1 VTSMNLRTPWIT
13 GLIIAFWLV
22 TLPSCEQYDQILV
35 PDQKADFIG
44 RWSEGPNFFELEPDG
59 DVNLEIEGPTES
71 FLVRKGSLRS
81 FDGESIC
88 VGVGERQQG
97 DCLTIS
103 ETPYRSGGRE
113 VILVESV
120 ELARE

>member
-1 VTSMNLRTPWIT
+1 MNTNLRIPWIT
-13 GLIIAFWLV
+13 GLMIAFGLL
-22 TLPSCEQYDQILV
+22 TLASCEQYDQIRV

-44 RWSEGPNFFELEPDG
+44 RWSEGANIFELEPDG

-81 FDGESIC
+81 FNDESIC

-97 DCLTIS
+97 DCLSIS
-103 ETPYRSGGRE
+103 ETPYRSRGRE
-113 VILVESV
+113 LIRVGGV

>member
-1 VTSMNLRTPWIT
+1 MRRVFLCFAL
-13 GLIIAFWLV
+13 LIV
-22 TLPSCEQYDQILV
+22 PSCEQYEQIRV

-44 RWSEGPNFFELEPDG
+44 RWSEGSNFLELEPEG

-81 FDGESIC
+81 FDGASIC
-88 VGVGERQQG
+88 VGLGERQQG
-97 DCLTIS
+97 DCLSIS
-103 ETPYRSGGRE
+103 ETPYRSEGRE
-113 VILVESV
+113 VILVGGV

>member
-1 VTSMNLRTPWIT
+1 MRPKTPWIT
-13 GLIIAFWLV
+13 ALLAAFWLLP
-22 TLPSCEQYDQILV
+22 LPSCGQYEQIRV
-35 PDQKADFIG
+35 PDQKIDFIG
-44 RWSEGPNFFELEPDG
+44 RWSEGSNFFELEPDG
-59 DVNLEIEGPTES
+59 NANLEIEGSTES

-97 DCLTIS
+97 DCLSIS

-113 VILVESV
+113 LILIGGV